1 MASTRLK
8 PLAPF
13 GAIAKSSVVVFSVL
27 AILFFVGEFRRY
39 LEDNDGR
46 TTDNQIVNAQ
56 GNDDSSQEQG
66 SGTNTNSSVISSQ
79 ASANDQLFKR
89 QLDANSDEYSA
100 MDIDP
105 AVEIKDRVWIYPDP
119 STPHLNTPDQYRRA
133 AGDLA
138 RVQQRML
145 TNRKRARDYP
155 WILLGN
161 GSYTD
166 PECAI
171 NTPTLGTY
179 NSRCSNMQIN
189 FKDESL
195 VYEYPIEVLTTMMHE
210 QGHHMIDITVGRNNI
225 SRLEAEL
232 ISDCFAGVMHG
243 YWAKWDKLT
252 KEEYIAAG
260 KMMIQISKY
269 AESTT
274 DEHGD
279 PGQRLGAFI
288 AGAARASGEITPQYL
303 NFCVGLDRV
312 IDFSKGLP

>member
-1 MASTRLK
+1 MPNQRLK

-13 GAIAKSSVVVFSVL
+13 GAIAKASGVVFAVL
-27 AILFFVGEFRRY
+27 AILFVVGHTKRY
-39 LEDNDGR
+39 LVDNNER
-46 TTDNQIVNAQ
+46 TTQNQVVNAQ
-56 GNDDSSQEQG
+56 GNEDPIQGQGDGSNSAPPTVASQE
-66 SGTNTNSSVISSQ
+66 
-79 ASANDQLFKR
+79 AANDSLFR
-89 QLDANSDEYSA
+89 RELDENADEYDG

-105 AVEIKDRVWIYPDP
+105 AVEIKDRVWIYPD
-119 STPHLNTPDQYRRA
+119 SNTPHLNTPDQYRRA

-145 TNRKRARDYP
+145 RNRRRARDYP

-166 PECAI
+166 PDCAI
-171 NTPTLGTY
+171 PGPTLGTY

-189 FKDESL
+189 YRDESL
-195 VYEYPIEVLTTMMHE
+195 VYEHPIEVLTTMMHE

-232 ISDCFAGVMHG
+232 ICDCFAGVMHG
-243 YWAKWDKLT
+243 YWAKWDKIT
-252 KEEYIAAG
+252 QEEFEMAG
-260 KMMIQISKY
+260 KMMIQISKH

-288 AGAARASGEITPQYL
+288 AGAARASGEMTQQYR
-303 NFCVGLDRV
+303 NFCVGLERV